1 VALSPYCVSAL
12 VAHREKQTEIAIA
25 AGTPMPVNA
34 FIFSDDPL
42 GLRPWRPDSTDRKFR
57 QLRSKVEMN
66 AIRLHDFRH
75 YMATTLLAAGVD
87 PKTVAQRGGWTTVA
101 TMLGRYAHAL
111 PVSDRAAA
119 DAIGAILAARR
130 EG

>member
-1 VALSPYCVSAL
+1 MSRSRRRPSQVIVDGPDGLVERPASFSKRSGRKVALSPNCVSAL

-57 QLRSKVEMN
+57 
-66 AIRLHDFRH
+66 
-75 YMATTLLAAGVD
+75 
-87 PKTVAQRGGWTTVA
+87 
-101 TMLGRYAHAL
+101 
-111 PVSDRAAA
+111 
-119 DAIGAILAARR
+119 
-130 EG
+130 

>member
-1 VALSPYCVSAL
+1 
-12 VAHREKQTEIAIA
+12 
-25 AGTPMPVNA
+25 
-34 FIFSDDPL
+34 
-42 GLRPWRPDSTDRKFR
+42 
-57 QLRSKVEMN
+57 MN

-75 YMATTLLAAGVD
+75 YMATTLLPAGVD

-101 TMLGRYAHAL
+101 TMLGRYADVL